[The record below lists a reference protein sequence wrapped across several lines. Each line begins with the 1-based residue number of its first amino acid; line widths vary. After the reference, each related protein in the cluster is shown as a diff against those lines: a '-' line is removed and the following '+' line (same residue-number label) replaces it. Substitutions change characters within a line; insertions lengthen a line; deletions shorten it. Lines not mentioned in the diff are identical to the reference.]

1 MNYLQSLA
9 NRSIRREAAVV
20 VDLKT
25 ERRSLQH
32 RYKELDTE
40 IRKIAEAAY
49 GNEEATR
56 ARAITYLTHRL
67 GGTRFVG

>member
-1 MNYLQSLA
+1 MSL
-9 NRSIRREAAVV
+9 IQF
-20 VDLKT
+20 DHKT

-40 IRKIAEAAY
+40 VRKIAESAY

-56 ARAITYLTHRL
+56 ARVTVIEQILGRPFLSRL
-67 GGTRFVG
+67 RWLFTGKF